1 MFTSK
6 KDTYKLTM
14 GAISA
19 FENALIVDR
28 QGVRNCDR
36 GWAADHKTCANSCR
50 VAWLQANPR
59 ATYKKDPAEFY
70 KKNFGYA
77 KCEAC
82 ALWSGLVKPK
92 SPGFFQ
98 KALSHLKRGAPT
110 FCRRG
115 QTDCDEREREFAA
128 CHGTAVCAD
137 DCWASGANKFK
148 CMGCYNSYCKSK
160 GFGLEVRSKFYSLCL
175 NFAQCYRRFPAHKYA
190 RANLKYKL
198 MGQGCWGKPFNSKLE
213 VSSNPMDR
221 MKQETICA
229 KTANTIAMPYP
240 DWMALYTNCT
250 AAICS
255 NSNVDFFNQQKCDS
269 LRCTKTCL
277 NGAQMSKECLQ
288 CRYGVDSGS
297 QCTTN
302 ACKKFSFPVDC
313 YNSCR
318 QYEDLR
324 LKGITA
330 DDPEYARLK
339 DECKSEQCYRY
350 QTSMCKACL
359 KRCEDKGKRIYNSM
373 IGTNLWKQNF
383 DGWGC
388 AYHCTAKNIGAL
400 SEFRGVEMHGS
411 PEIEKFTNAFDAI
424 SLGAMD
430 WNHMS
435 ALKEWA
441 KGGWKATEQH

>member
-1 MFTSK
+1 M
-6 KDTYKLTM
+6 
-14 GAISA
+14 
-19 FENALIVDR
+19 
-28 QGVRNCDR
+28 
-36 GWAADHKTCANSCR
+36 
-50 VAWLQANPR
+50 
-59 ATYKKDPAEFY
+59 
-70 KKNFGYA
+70 
-77 KCEAC
+77 
-82 ALWSGLVKPK
+82 
-92 SPGFFQ
+92 
-98 KALSHLKRGAPT
+98 
-110 FCRRG
+110 
-115 QTDCDEREREFAA
+115 
-128 CHGTAVCAD
+128 
-137 DCWASGANKFK
+137 
-148 CMGCYNSYCKSK
+148 
-160 GFGLEVRSKFYSLCL
+160 
-175 NFAQCYRRFPAHKYA
+175 
-190 RANLKYKL
+190 
-198 MGQGCWGKPFNSKLE
+198 
-213 VSSNPMDR
+213 
-221 MKQETICA
+221 
-229 KTANTIAMPYP
+229 
-240 DWMALYTNCT
+240 
-250 AAICS
+250 
-255 NSNVDFFNQQKCDS
+255 
-269 LRCTKTCL
+269 
-277 NGAQMSKECLQ
+277 
-288 CRYGVDSGS
+288 
-297 QCTTN
+297 
-302 ACKKFSFPVDC
+302 DC